1 MKLVVLVVTVMV
13 KMGLEEEVSKRLTK
27 VRSHVLVC
35 VPEYSSSLW
44 PHPPGEHSDAEGE
57 EEVSEVEEEAD
68 VTAAKAL
75 SKKQEVRTSYP
86 FGQIRWGGFGVV
98 VPAS

>member
-1 MKLVVLVVTVMV
+1 MKLVVLVVMVMV

-44 PHPPGEHSDAEGE
+44 PHPPGEHSDADGE

-68 VTAAKAL
+68 VTAAKL
-75 SKKQEVRTSYP
+75 SKKQEVRTSSIWSDKM
-86 FGQIRWGGFGVV
+86 GWFGVV